1 MRHSTILPAVAGA
14 ALLIGTALLAAPA
27 QAQFYVGPF
36 GPRVFAS
43 PHFGYGG
50 GYYAPRDRRLHPSMI
65 VEELE
70 DRGFRDLV
78 LISRRPDVYVIEG
91 VSPRREPV
99 RLIVDAYDGEILE
112 RFSRA
117 PKTSALAPVP
127 APPMPIPPMRR
138 TLPDNAPKSAPPPKV
153 AGPAPAPRAAPPA
166 ASSGAPVSVVRPR
179 SSDWAPINS
188 VPVAPLE

>member
-1 MRHSTILPAVAGA
+1 MRHSIILPAVTGVAMLVGS
-14 ALLIGTALLAAPA
+14 ALLSAPA
-27 QAQFYVGPF
+27 QAQFYVGPL

-43 PHFGYGG
+43 PHFGFGG
-50 GYYAPRDRRLHPSMI
+50 GYYAPSERRLHPSII

-91 VSPRREPV
+91 MSPRREPV

-112 RFSRA
+112 RFFRTPHTA
-117 PKTSALAPVP
+117 ALTPVP
-127 APPMPIPPMRR
+127 APPMPTPPLRR
-138 TLPDNAPKSAPPPKV
+138 SLPDNAPKSAPAPKV
-153 AGPAPAPRAAPPA
+153 AGPEPAPRGAPPVT
-166 ASSGAPVSVVRPR
+166 SSGAPASVVRPR
-179 SSDWAPINS
+179 SADWAPINA

>member
-1 MRHSTILPAVAGA
+1 MRHSPIIPAVAGA
-14 ALLIGTALLAAPA
+14 AMLIGTAFLAAPA

-43 PHFGYGG
+43 PHYGYGG
-50 GYYAPRDRRLHPSMI
+50 GYYAPRDRRLHPSVV

-78 LISRRPDVYVIEG
+78 LVSRRPDVYVIEG
-91 VSPRREPV
+91 VNARREPV
-99 RLIVDAYDGEILE
+99 RLVVDAYDGEILE

-127 APPMPIPPMRR
+127 APPMPTPPLRR
-138 TLPDNAPKSAPPPKV
+138 SLPDNAPKSAPAPKV
-153 AGPAPAPRAAPPA
+153 AGPEPAPRATPPIAAP
-166 ASSGAPVSVVRPR
+166 GAPATVVRPR
-179 SSDWAPINS
+179 SSDWAPINA